1 MMALNRG
8 PKYNIRGGK
17 AMKKE
22 CVTMLLAG
30 GVGTRLGLLTKNLAK
45 PAVPFGGRYR
55 IIDFAL
61 SNCLNSRMH
70 TVGVLTQYSP
80 LELHKHIGVGKP
92 WDLDR
97 MEDGLTILSPF
108 TEKDGGSWYLGT
120 ADAIIKNK
128 NYVERYDPEYL
139 IVISGDHIY
148 HMDYDALLNHHKEK
162 EADVT
167 ISVVEV
173 PWKETSRFGILNT
186 TDNLR
191 IYEFEEKP
199 TNAKSNLASMG
210 IYIFNWKVLKGYLEE
225 DAKLQ
230 ESKHDFGQNIL
241 PAMIAD
247 NLQLYAYR
255 FDGYWKDV
263 GTIES
268 YWEAHMDLLKE
279 DLSLSLNNNEW
290 RTYSHD
296 SNFAPQLIEETAV
309 LHHSLVNNGC
319 IVSGKL
325 DHSILFENVYVD
337 EGSVINQSI
346 LHPGVRVGA
355 NVFLERVIVQENVTI
370 PDGSKI
376 AASKNEEPIVLSNS
390 NLKAVTI

>member
-1 MMALNRG
+1 
-8 PKYNIRGGK
+8 
-17 AMKKE
+17 MKKE

-61 SNCLNSRMH
+61 SNCLNSHMH

-120 ADAIIKNK
+120 ADAIAKNM
-128 NYVERYDPEYL
+128 NYIEGYDPEYL

-148 HMDYDALLNHHKEK
+148 HMDYDKLLQHHKEK

-186 TDNLR
+186 TENLR

-199 TNAKSNLASMG
+199 KNAKSNLASMG
-210 IYIFNWKVLKGYLEE
+210 IYIFNWKVLKNYLVE
-225 DAKLQ
+225 DAKL
-230 ESKHDFGQNIL
+230 SSSNHDFGQDIL
-241 PAMIAD
+241 PAMIGD
-247 NLQLYAYR
+247 DRLLYAYR

-279 DLSLSLNNNEW
+279 DLSLSLNNNDW

-296 SNFAPQLIEETAV
+296 SNFAPQLIEDTAV
-309 LHHSLVNNGC
+309 IQHSLINNGC
-319 IVSGKL
+319 VVAGSL
-325 DHSILFENVYVD
+325 DHSILFENVEVS
-337 EGSVINQSI
+337 EGSVVKQSI
-346 LHPGVRVGA
+346 LHPGVCIGK
-355 NVFLERVIVQENVTI
+355 NVLLDRVIVQENVTI
-370 PDGSKI
+370 PDGTKI
-376 AASKNEEPIVLSNS
+376 VASREEEPIIVSS
-390 NLKAVTI
+390 HNLKAVHS